1 MQEKKLWWH
10 STFDIVEIEETLF
23 REETHIVRTFSD
35 QAGVTCRST
44 STPLQRA
51 ITDFGADQPFG
62 QVNAKLQ
69 EHYGIEV
76 PVSCIRLITEHH
88 GKAIFEQTD
97 LVSDWPDT
105 PGAKYVIAE
114 TDGGMVPVV
123 TIDPEAKD
131 KRKGKTLG
139 WQELRLCIAHEFESR
154 TLHYGGNFSGGIEET
169 GRQLFGCAMN
179 ANFGKQTHLHS
190 VGDGASWI
198 KRQVDEQ
205 FGENGTYLID
215 LMHLCEYLAEAAPS
229 CTGDTT
235 LWLDE
240 QKQRLKTNQASL
252 VLETLWPFLE
262 PPETDDEKAPVRKA
276 YRYLRNRL
284 DQVDYQGATTKGLP
298 IGSGEIESAHRYVVQ
313 ARLKRPG
320 AWWSPNNIDY
330 MLALRLCRINQRW
343 ENYWQGV
350 RQKAA

>member
-1 MQEKKLWWH
+1 
-10 STFDIVEIEETLF
+10 
-23 REETHIVRTFSD
+23 VRAFSD
-35 QAGVTCRST
+35 QAAVICRST

-51 ITDFGADQPFG
+51 ITDFGADQPFA
-62 QVNAKLQ
+62 QVNGKLQ
-69 EHYGIEV
+69 EHYGIDV
-76 PVSCIRLITEHH
+76 PVSTIRLITEGH

-97 LVSDWPDT
+97 LASDCPDI
-105 PGAKYVIAE
+105 PGADYVIAE

-123 TIDPEAKD
+123 SIDPEAID

-154 TLHYGGNFSGGIEET
+154 TVHYGGNFSGGIEET
-169 GRQLFGCAMN
+169 GRQLFDCAVN
-179 ANFGKQTHLHS
+179 ANLGKQTQLHS

-198 KRQVDEQ
+198 KRQVDEH

-215 LMHLCEYLAEAAPS
+215 FMHLCEYLADAAPN

-235 LWLDE
+235 FWLDE

-252 VLETLWPFLE
+252 VLETLLPFLE
-262 PPETDDEKAPVRKA
+262 SPEMDDEKAPVRRA

-284 DQVDYQGATTKGLP
+284 DQVDYQGATEKGLP

-313 ARLKRPG
+313 SRLKCAG

-343 ENYWQGV
+343 DNYWQGV
-350 RQKAA
+350 RQQAA

>member
-1 MQEKKLWWH
+1 LQEKKLWWY
-10 STFDIVEIEETLF
+10 STFDVVEIEETLF
-23 REETHIVRTFSD
+23 RNKTRIVRTFSD
-35 QAGVTCRST
+35 QAGVNCRST

-51 ITDFGADQPFG
+51 ITDFGADLPFG

-69 EHYGIEV
+69 EHYGIDV
-76 PVSCIRLITEHH
+76 PVSSIRTITELH
-88 GKAIFEQTD
+88 GKAIFEQTE

-105 PGAKYVIAE
+105 AGAPYVIAE

-123 TIDPEAKD
+123 TIDPDAKD

-154 TLHYGGNFSGGIEET
+154 TLYYGGNFSGGIEET
-169 GRQLFGCAMN
+169 GRQLFDCAVN
-179 ANFGKQTHLHS
+179 AKFGKQTQLHS

-205 FGENGTYLID
+205 FGSNGSYLID
-215 LMHLCEYLAEAAPS
+215 LMHLCEYLAEAASS
-229 CTGDTT
+229 CSDDSK

-240 QKQRLKTNQASL
+240 QKQRLKSNQATL
-252 VLETLWPFLE
+252 VLETLLPFLE
-262 PPETDDEKAPVRKA
+262 PPEMSEEKAPVRKA

-284 DQVDYQGATTKGLP
+284 DQVDYQGATEKGLP

-320 AWWSPNNIDY
+320 AWWLPNNIDY
-330 MLALRLCRINQRW
+330 MLALRLCRINQQW
-343 ENYWQGV
+343 KNYW
-350 RQKAA
+350 RDLKQKSA

>member
-1 MQEKKLWWH
+1 M
-10 STFDIVEIEETLF
+10 
-23 REETHIVRTFSD
+23 
-35 QAGVTCRST
+35 TCRST

-62 QVNAKLQ
+62 QVNTKLQ

-76 PVSCIRLITEHH
+76 PVSTIRLITERHVQ
-88 GKAIFEQTD
+88 AIFEQTD
-97 LVSDWPDT
+97 LVSDWPEI
-105 PGAKYVIAE
+105 PGANYVIAE

-123 TIDPEAKD
+123 TIDSEAKD
-131 KRKGKTLG
+131 QRKGKTLG

-154 TLHYGGNFSGGIEET
+154 TVHYGGNFSGGIEET
-169 GRQLFGCAMN
+169 GCQLFECAVN
-179 ANFGKQTHLHS
+179 ANLGKQTQLHS
-190 VGDGASWI
+190 VGDGVSWI

-215 LMHLCEYLAEAAPS
+215 FMHLCEYLADAAPS

-235 LWLDE
+235 FWLDE
-240 QKQRLKTNQASL
+240 QKQRLKTNQASH
-252 VLETLWPFLE
+252 VLETLLPFLE
-262 PPETDDEKAPVRKA
+262 PPETDDEKAPVRRA

-284 DQVDYQGATTKGLP
+284 DQVDYQGAIEKGLP

-313 ARLKRPG
+313 ARLKCSG
-320 AWWSPNNIDY
+320 AWWSPKNIDY

-343 ENYWQGV
+343 DNYWQSV